1 MEKNKSVYVGET
13 NSLHCSDGELVIH
26 HGDVGNEQ
34 VLVINVEELYKD
46 LPFIIEQVCK
56 EQKKMQ
62 EMYLEMIKESL
73 NKLSLCEQQVY
84 ITMQVRNITN
94 QQEKPTNL

>member
-1 MEKNKSVYVGET
+1 MEKINSVYVGET
-13 NSLHCSDGELVIH
+13 NGLHCSDGELVIH

-62 EMYLEMIKESL
+62 EMYLEMIKESI
-73 NKLSLCEQQVY
+73 NKL
-84 ITMQVRNITN
+84 
-94 QQEKPTNL
+94 

>member
-1 MEKNKSVYVGET
+1 
-13 NSLHCSDGELVIH
+13 
-26 HGDVGNEQ
+26 VGNEQ

-62 EMYLEMIKESL
+62 EMYLEMIKESI
-73 NKLSLCEQQVY
+73 NKL
-84 ITMQVRNITN
+84 
-94 QQEKPTNL
+94 

>member
-73 NKLSLCEQQVY
+73 NK
-84 ITMQVRNITN
+84 I
-94 QQEKPTNL
+94 K